1 MRLIDGEIVQ
11 SEISC
16 YWAGAK
22 SKKEKDAYMDVL
34 VAVMDTTKFQK
45 WAPTNYE

>member
-22 SKKEKDAYMDVL
+22 SKEEKDAYMDVL
-34 VAVMDTTKFQK
+34 VVVMDTTKFQK